1 MFLREGNHTFYAFSF
16 TEQTDRPRPSSRTDP
31 RAERD
36 QQFAP
41 PAFYYEEKPGGQ
53 TTKNTR
59 KEPPKPFNS
68 NHERQELKSEKNE
81 MPHLGQQTEHRP
93 QGQQNQSQQ
102 KPLLHP
108 SEFPPLRPPPQEYVQ
123 PAWTGY
129 QWQPPPNMLPPPLK
143 QQLPWQPNFPFN
155 VPPPALSA
163 WQPNMPPWQPPQ
175 GPPPMVSAPFPN
187 PHAAW
192 YQNPSNS
199 NASLLG
205 RGQESDCTPAESA
218 ENVKTGSEPENSR
231 ERTVPSTQQVADF
244 VAQFRS

>member
-1 MFLREGNHTFYAFSF
+1 MFCTFSF

-36 QQFAP
+36 EQFAP
-41 PAFYYEEKPGGQ
+41 PAFYYEENTGGQ

-59 KEPPKPFNS
+59 KEPPKLFNR
-68 NHERQELKSEKNE
+68 NHNRQEFKSENRE
-81 MPHLGQQTEHRP
+81 TPHQGQQTEHQP
-93 QGQQNQSQQ
+93 QQQQNQLQQ

-108 SEFPPLRPPPQEYVQ
+108 PEFPPLPPPPQEYVQ

-129 QWQPPPNMLPPPLK
+129 QWQPPPNMPPPPLQ
-143 QQLPWQPNFPFN
+143 QQLPWQTNFPVN
-155 VPPPALSA
+155 VPPPPLSV

-175 GPPPMVSAPFPN
+175 GPPSMGPGPFPN

-192 YQNPSNS
+192 YRNSSNS

-205 RGQESDCTPAESA
+205 RGRESDCTPVETV
-218 ENVKTGSEPENSR
+218 EKVETGSERENSR
-231 ERTVPSTQQVADF
+231 ERTVPSTQEVADF

>member
-1 MFLREGNHTFYAFSF
+1 MFLREGNHTFCAFSF

-59 KEPPKPFNS
+59 KEPPKP
-68 NHERQELKSEKNE
+68 
-81 MPHLGQQTEHRP
+81 
-93 QGQQNQSQQ
+93 
-102 KPLLHP
+102 
-108 SEFPPLRPPPQEYVQ
+108 
-123 PAWTGY
+123 
-129 QWQPPPNMLPPPLK
+129 
-143 QQLPWQPNFPFN
+143 QLPWQPNFPFN